1 MIAMWRSRY
10 LENHDGT
17 SSNGEHRGN
26 GETDKGA
33 HAWEEAG
40 EVALTGGG
48 TRA

>member
-1 MIAMWRSRY
+1 MVAMWRSRC

-26 GETDKGA
+26 SETDEGT
-33 HAWEEAG
+33 HAGEEAR